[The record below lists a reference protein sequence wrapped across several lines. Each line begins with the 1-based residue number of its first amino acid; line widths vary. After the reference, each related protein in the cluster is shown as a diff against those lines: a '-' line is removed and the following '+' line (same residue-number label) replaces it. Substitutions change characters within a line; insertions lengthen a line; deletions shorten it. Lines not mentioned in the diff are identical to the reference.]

1 MASRQ
6 QSLIIPRE
14 HGAWGILLVPLV
26 TGAITGLLAGG
37 NPGSLAPLS
46 IAALALFWLRTPLE
60 SWIGSTPIRAH
71 GPAEI
76 RLVRNTAFV
85 LAAVAIGA
93 VVWLFWGGRNRSLLW
108 IGAAAA
114 VAFLA
119 QAVLRRIRR
128 SARTAAQMIGAA
140 GLTSTAPAAYCVVTG
155 TWTEIAWSLWAANF
169 LFAVNQIHFV
179 QIRIHAA
186 RAKTKAEK
194 LGAGGG
200 FLAGQLAL
208 VALLASACALRWYPW
223 LGAVA
228 FLPILFRGFA
238 WYVRKPQPLVIHALG
253 KSELAYA
260 CTFGLL
266 LILGMRLA

>member
-1 MASRQ
+1 MAGRQ
-6 QSLIIPRE
+6 KSLVIPRE

-26 TGAITGLLAGG
+26 TGAISGLLAGG

-60 SWIGSTPIRAH
+60 SWMGSTPIRAH
-71 GPAEI
+71 GPGEI

-85 LAAVAIGA
+85 LAAVAGIA
-93 VVWLFWGGRNRSLLW
+93 LVWLFWGGRNRILLG

-114 VAFLA
+114 AAFLA
-119 QAVLRRIRR
+119 QAGLRRIRGG
-128 SARTAAQMIGAA
+128 ARTAGQVIGAA
-140 GLTSTAPAAYCVVTG
+140 GLTSTAAAAYCAATG
-155 TWTEIAWSLWAANF
+155 AWNETAWSLWAANL
-169 LFAVNQIHFV
+169 LFAANQIHFV
-179 QIRIHAA
+179 QLRIHTA
-186 RAKTKAEK
+186 RAKTQAEK
-194 LGAGGG
+194 RGAGRG

-208 VALLASACALRWYPW
+208 IVLLAAACAFRSYPW

-238 WYVRKPQPLVIHALG
+238 WYVCKPQPLVIHALG

-260 CTFGLL
+260 CTFGVL
-266 LILGMRLA
+266 LIVGMTLR